1 VVEGFKEGDDV
12 WYARSPIRQGSNTEF
27 QSIDSRSVALKP
39 RNLDWVQAA
48 SMLLKWITAWEAFV
62 ERMGITEGE
71 RVGILI
77 INGAGEVG
85 SVASQI
91 ARWVL
96 GLLVVINTTSREET
110 RQFSKEMGATHTANH
125 REDIVRQV
133 RDLGLEVPITYVFI
147 THTPT
152 SAYLSPCA
160 QILALF
166 GDRVFDCAG
175 YRYAD
180 VWDGIY
186 G

>member
-1 VVEGFKEGDDV
+1 M
-12 WYARSPIRQGSNTEF
+12 PLT
-27 QSIDSRSVALKP
+27 
-39 RNLDWVQAA
+39 
-48 SMLLKWITAWEAFV
+48 WITTWEAFV
-62 ERMGITEGE
+62 ERMGITGGE

-77 INGAGEVG
+77 INSAGGVG

-96 GLLVVINTTSREET
+96 GLPVVITTTSREET
-110 RQFSKEMGATHTANH
+110 RRFSKEMGATHTVNH

-133 RDLGLEVPITYVFI
+133 RDLGLEVLITYVFI
-147 THTPT
+147 THMPT

-160 QILALF
+160 QLLAPF